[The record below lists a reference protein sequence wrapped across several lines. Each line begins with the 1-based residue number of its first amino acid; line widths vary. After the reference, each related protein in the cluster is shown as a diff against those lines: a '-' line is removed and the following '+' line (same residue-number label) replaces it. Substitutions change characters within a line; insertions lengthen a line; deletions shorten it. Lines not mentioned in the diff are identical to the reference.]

1 MSDQKRTLYRNSK
14 LGKVGGVCAG
24 IANYFGLETWLVRV
38 LMASAIILTGF
49 FGLPLLCYV
58 VAWFV
63 LDNEPEVTP
72 DVQEQPISVKSTV
85 WQSGEL
91 PRQALHDIKH
101 RFGDLEGRLQHL
113 EQHVTSSAFNLRR
126 EIDQL

>member
-1 MSDQKRTLYRNSK
+1 MSEQKRALYRSK
-14 LGKVGGVCAG
+14 KNGKIGGVCAG
-24 IANYFGLETWLVRV
+24 IANYFGLEIWLVRV

-63 LDNEPEVTP
+63 LDDEPKL
-72 DVQEQPISVKSTV
+72 QEDLSESPISVKSNI

-101 RFGDLEGRLQHL
+101 RFSELEGRLRNL
-113 EQHVTSSAFNLRR
+113 EGHVTSSAFNLKR